1 MAIATQGDV
10 VTYSDTGTTKL
21 TSQGV
26 TLMTPGA
33 TAALGTS
40 GNPIVTQTSSL
51 QTTPDLTNLVGA
63 ISTAT
68 TTAVSTATASVRTRV
83 YRMRI
88 NVAGAQQITVQNGAT
103 TLEVLNF
110 PAAAVLTYDFST
122 RPWYT
127 TNVNEALN
135 VVTSTTAA
143 TNIIFE
149 YTKNAS

>member
-1 MAIATQGDV
+1 MAIVTQGDT
-10 VTYSDTGTTKL
+10 VTYTDTGTT
-21 TSQGV
+21 TSTAQGV
-26 TLMTPGA
+26 VLMTPGQ
-33 TAALGTS
+33 TASLGS
-40 GNPIVTQTSSL
+40 PANPLVTQTSSL

-88 NVAGAQQITVQNGAT
+88 NVAGAQQITVQNGAA

-127 TNVNEALN
+127 TTANTALN
-135 VVTSTTAA
+135 FVTTTTAV
-143 TNIIFE
+143 TNYVLEI
-149 YTKNAS
+149 TKVA

>member
-1 MAIATQGDV
+1 MSTQTISGRQQPTSEFIPIDPATGNVIGTATQP
-10 VTYSDTGTTKL
+10 L
-21 TSQGV
+21 
-26 TLMTPGA
+26 
-33 TAALGTS
+33 
-40 GNPIVTQTSSL
+40 VTQTSSL

-68 TTAVSTATASVRTRV
+68 TTVVSTATASVRTRV

-88 NVAGAQQITVQNGAT
+88 NVAGAQQITVQNGAS

-127 TNVNEALN
+127 TNVNAALN
-135 VVTSTTAA
+135 FVSTTTAV
-143 TNIIFE
+143 TNYVLEI
-149 YTKNAS
+149 TKVA

>member
-51 QTTPDLTNLVGA
+51 QTTADLTTARLA

-68 TTAVSTATASVRTRV
+68 TTAAVTATASQRTRV
-83 YRMRI
+83 YRMRV
-88 NVAGAQQITVQNGAT
+88 NVSGAQTLTIQSAAN
-103 TLEVLNF
+103 TLEIIAL
-110 PAAAVLTYDFST
+110 PAAAVFIYDFST

-135 VVTSTTAA
+135 VTSSAAVA

-149 YTKNAS
+149 YTKNAL